1 MKVLNLSLSLSCSLS
16 RAALLFWEWAISL
29 VRVSLRY
36 ISPEHFLSSSCP
48 LSHRSSDLSSPQH
61 TSKHVKQH
69 KRHITGNSF
78 SELGDIMHLISV
90 NQDKFSRNR
99 VWHVLPVLL
108 CFSFTPP
115 ACVLNSAVS
124 YCVAQL
130 SCNCIEVQWPL
141 HHIYHYEAK
150 F

>member
-99 VWHVLPVLL
+99 VCVTRFT
-108 CFSFTPP
+108 CFTLFFFYST
-115 ACVLNSAVS
+115 CM
-124 YCVAQL
+124 
-130 SCNCIEVQWPL
+130 CIEFCCIILCSTIELQL
-141 HHIYHYEAK
+141 Y
-150 F
+150 